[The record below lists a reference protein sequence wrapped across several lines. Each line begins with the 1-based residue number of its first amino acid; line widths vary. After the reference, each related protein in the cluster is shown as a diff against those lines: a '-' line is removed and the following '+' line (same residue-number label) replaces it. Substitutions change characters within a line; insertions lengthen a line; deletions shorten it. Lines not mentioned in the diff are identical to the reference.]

1 MYNIVE
7 VEDDVRVQPPKFELG
22 LQESVKAS
30 LTEKWEGLIQKG
42 MGVILVVTSVKSIGE
57 GRIYAGDGAIHYP
70 VQFEMLVYRP
80 EQHEIV
86 EGQVIDVDMSLF
98 GLFPA
103 RPYKIVVTKC
113 AGTQHVM
120 TSDET
125 SMGSHLVHMLEVR
138 PSGEGASVLVDRI
151 EVEAGWAAPLVAM
164 WLWLT
169 HHWRHHVRLRL
180 LRRQAGREG

>member
-1 MYNIVE
+1 MKRTLTFRHVYPV
-7 VEDDVRVQPPKFELG
+7 DPDRLFEL
-22 LQESVKAS
+22 
-30 LTEKWEGLIQKG
+30 
-42 MGVILVVTSVKSIGE
+42 VTDLDTLEAVTKPWMRFDHLPSG
-57 GRIYAGDGAIHYP
+57 P
-70 VQFEMLVYRP
+70 VR
-80 EQHEIV
+80 

-113 AGTQHVM
+113 AGSQHVM

-125 SMGSHLVHMLEVR
+125 GMGSHLVHMLEVH
-138 PSGEGASVLVDRI
+138 PSGEGSAELVDRI

-169 HHWRHHVRLRL
+169 HRWRHHVRLRL
-180 LRRQAGREG
+180 LRRLAEQPE